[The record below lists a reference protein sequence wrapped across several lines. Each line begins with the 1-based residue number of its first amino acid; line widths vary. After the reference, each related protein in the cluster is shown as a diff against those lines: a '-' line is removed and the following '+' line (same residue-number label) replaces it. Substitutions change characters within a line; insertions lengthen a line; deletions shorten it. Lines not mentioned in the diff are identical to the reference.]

1 MRARVAALNVCL
13 AGAALLAQGQQT
25 SPPRSTFRGGVQYV
39 RVDMYASRDGRPVTD
54 LEAAEVE
61 VREDGVLQK
70 IEAFEHVSVP
80 SGGPEATRVEPN
92 SIRAGK
98 EMASDPRARVFVLFI
113 DSLHMDAQ
121 TAQQAQTPIRRFL
134 EEALGPDDLVA
145 VVTPEMSINDLTFTR
160 RTTVISGLLGKI
172 DEFLLRDR
180 GAAGRIIPLDAT
192 ERMYEKC
199 YPSGPNGNILN
210 EMIMRRRE
218 KLTLDALNDL
228 AVYLGA
234 VREERK
240 TVLVVTLGWTLYGP
254 NQNLANRDR
263 REGAPP
269 IAPIDRLTGGGG
281 RGDSSS
287 TETEQLLCETDR
299 LALANLDDRER
310 IRDITGDAN
319 RANVSFYPISPLR
332 NPAFSPAGSQSQL
345 SALREI
351 AENTDAV
358 PIVNTNSL

>member
-113 DSLHMDAQ
+113 DSYHMDAQ

-199 YPSGPNGNILN
+199 NPLVSG
-210 EMIMRRRE
+210 EMILRRRE
-218 KLTLDALNDL
+218 KLTLDSLNDL
-228 AVYLGA
+228 AVNLGS

-240 TVLVVTLGWTLYGP
+240 TVLLVTLGWTLYGP
-254 NQNLANRDR
+254 NLKLADR
-263 REGAPP
+263 S
-269 IAPIDRLTGGGG
+269 TGG
-281 RGDSSS
+281 
-287 TETEQLLCETDR
+287 
-299 LALANLDDRER
+299 
-310 IRDITGDAN
+310 
-319 RANVSFYPISPLR
+319 
-332 NPAFSPAGSQSQL
+332 
-345 SALREI
+345 
-351 AENTDAV
+351 
-358 PIVNTNSL
+358 